1 MIFIRFQDEEVAL
14 IVKLVTSHP
23 PPSAAGVHFVSLGL
37 CMLIACPTLILQPE
51 HEKKSVDWVKWLV
64 QEEAYFE
71 R

>member
-1 MIFIRFQDEEVAL
+1 
-14 IVKLVTSHP
+14 
-23 PPSAAGVHFVSLGL
+23 
-37 CMLIACPTLILQPE
+37 MLIACPTLILQLD